1 MNACRRTMD
10 RSLGRTAADAN
21 RRYRYRRRRRR
32 RTERYY
38 TWRFSFQGET
48 HAAFPRVR

>member
-1 MNACRRTMD
+1 MNDCRRTMD

-21 RRYRYRRRRRR
+21 HRYRRRRR